1 MKMSAFVSRLLGT
14 ENYDRKAERRIKK
27 AIELYHKGGS
37 LNRIRALRLHNRNRR
52 DYCCCFPPRMTIG
65 DNLYIAH
72 AHGIHIGKTTII
84 GDNCRIYP
92 NVLIV
97 ASVVGD
103 RELRE
108 SGETRWHPKI
118 GNQCLIGAGATISG
132 RIEIGDD
139 VTIAAGA
146 IVTKD
151 VPSHSVVKNTNEI
164 RPKRPDE
171 MIGMDE
177 LLSDDDE

>member
-1 MKMSAFVSRLLGT
+1 
-14 ENYDRKAERRIKK
+14 
-27 AIELYHKGGS
+27 
-37 LNRIRALRLHNRNRR
+37 
-52 DYCCCFPPRMTIG
+52 MTVG
-65 DNLYIAH
+65 KNLYIAH

-92 NVLIV
+92 NVMIV

-103 RELRE
+103 SELRDK
-108 SGETRWHPKI
+108 GETRWHPKI
-118 GNQCLIGAGATISG
+118 GNNCLLGAGSLISG

-139 VTIAAGA
+139 VIIAAGA

-164 RPKRPDE
+164 RAKRPDE
-171 MIGMDE
+171 MMVIASSIDE
-177 LLSDDDE
+177 E